1 MELITVGWR
10 EWISMPELGVD
21 RIKVKVDTGARTSS
35 LHAYD
40 VEVFRRGSKNLVR
53 FTLHPIQR
61 DTKTSV
67 FCESELLEERAVRS
81 SNGAR
86 ELRPVVQTLIEVAGQ
101 YWPVEITLT
110 SRDNM
115 GFRMLLG
122 REAIRRRCSVDP
134 GRSYLVNQ
142 HLKPKRK
149 ARMATGG
156 RRTSSRS

>member
-1 MELITVGWR
+1 MDLIRIGWR
-10 EWISMPELGVD
+10 EWISMPELGIE
-21 RIKVKVDTGARTSS
+21 RLKVKVDTGARTSS

-40 VEVFRRGSKNLVR
+40 VEIFRRGSADFVR

-61 DTKTSV
+61 DTKVTV
-67 FCESELLEERAVRS
+67 LCESRLLEERTVRS

-86 ELRPVVQTLIEVAGQ
+86 ELRPVIQTPIEVAGQ
-101 YWPVEITLT
+101 CWPIEITLT

-122 REAIRRRCSVDP
+122 REAIRRRCTVDP
-134 GRSYLVNQ
+134 GRSYLVNR

-149 ARMATGG
+149 TATTARKP
-156 RRTSSRS
+156 RSSSTS